1 VREAVGTWLRGYM
14 TINALPEYVMRAA
27 FVSLAAA
34 AVVFVGLLLLTIM
47 HP

>member
-1 VREAVGTWLRGYM
+1 M
-14 TINALPEYVMRAA
+14 TVNALPEYVMRAA

-34 AVVFVGLLLLTIM
+34 VVVFVGLLLLTTM

>member
-1 VREAVGTWLRGYM
+1 M